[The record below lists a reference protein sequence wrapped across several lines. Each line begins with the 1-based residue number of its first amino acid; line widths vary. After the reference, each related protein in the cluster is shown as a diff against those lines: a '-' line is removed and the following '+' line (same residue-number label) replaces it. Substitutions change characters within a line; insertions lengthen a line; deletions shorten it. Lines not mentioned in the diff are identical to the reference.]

1 MRVLREQRD
10 KRAVREEGRAGNM
23 NEDEVEGGDGDK
35 REGNNGNS
43 GEDHDGEKKEDE
55 EGNEV
60 EYEELEDYSEDK
72 GEEKGE
78 GGGGSSGK
86 EVAKGL
92 TEEDIEMARKRLD
105 VLFGRT
111 SWGR

>member
-1 MRVLREQRD
+1 M
-10 KRAVREEGRAGNM
+10 REESRAGNM

-35 REGNNGNS
+35 RGGNNGNS

-55 EGNEV
+55 EGKEV

-72 GEEKGE
+72 GEGKGE
-78 GGGGSSGK
+78 GKGEEGEGNSGK

-92 TEEDIEMARKRLD
+92 TEEDIEMARKRLE

-111 SWGR
+111 S